1 MRGAKGSNLIFP
13 RKNSIIRK
21 TAILKEKVGFNM
33 SLKEEIMND
42 LKRDILSLQLKPG
55 TIISETTLTER
66 YQISRTP
73 IRDILKQLSLEDY
86 INIYPKKGSIVSY
99 IDLESVEQLIFLRS
113 TLEKEIL
120 RELNGHL
127 PLKGLHELKTILAKQ
142 KECIN
147 DKDGLETFLQLDDTF
162 HKSLYELAGR
172 SFLWNLIQQFQVH
185 YIRFRRLNMH
195 KKDKLSNILQEHEL
209 MVTLLVQGET
219 EPLDEL
225 VRHHLQAD
233 INSLD
238 LQENFGEYIKSSDD
252 L

>member
-1 MRGAKGSNLIFP
+1 
-13 RKNSIIRK
+13 
-21 TAILKEKVGFNM
+21 
-33 SLKEEIMND
+33 MNE

-55 TIISETTLTER
+55 TIISETTLSER

-113 TLEKEIL
+113 TLEKEIMK
-120 RELNGHL
+120 ELKDHL

-142 KECIN
+142 KECI
-147 DKDGLETFLQLDDTF
+147 DEEDGLEKFLQLDDAF
-162 HKSLYELAGR
+162 HKTLYDLAGR
-172 SFLWNLIQQFQVH
+172 GFLWSLIQQFQVH

-195 KKDKLSNILQEHEL
+195 RKDKLAEIHKEHEL
-209 MVTLLVQGET
+209 MIGLLVQGET
-219 EPLDEL
+219 EKIAEL

-238 LQENFGEYIKSSDD
+238 FQEHFGKYIKSSESF
-252 L
+252 